1 MKILIINGYE
11 VFEGVGAGK
20 LNNSLVDM
28 AKEIFEK
35 KNYEVRVTHVDKG
48 YVVEKELENNLWAD
62 IIFIQTPI
70 YWFNIPGKFKKYIDK
85 IYTIGNA
92 GTMSNGDG
100 RTRSDLSK
108 KYGSGGLLNDKK
120 YMLSVTAN
128 YPKEVF
134 EENNTFFDGLTQ
146 DQTLIPLHKTYQYF
160 GIKQLPTF
168 SIFDVFKNSN
178 VDFDIVEFKKHLNTN
193 F

>member
-1 MKILIINGYE
+1 
-11 VFEGVGAGK
+11 
-20 LNNSLVDM
+20 M

-48 YVVEKELENNLWAD
+48 YEVEKELENNLWAD

-70 YWFNIPGKFKKYIDK
+70 YWFSIPGKFKTYIDK

-92 GTMSNGDG
+92 GSMSNGDG
-100 RTRSDLSK
+100 RTREDLSK
-108 KYGSGGLLNDKK
+108 KYGSGGLLTNKK

-134 EENNTFFDGLTQ
+134 EENNSFFDGL
-146 DQTLIPLHKTYQYF
+146 F
-160 GIKQLPTF
+160 
-168 SIFDVFKNSN
+168 NSLS
-178 VDFDIVEFKKHLNTN
+178 FYLSCLL
-193 F
+193 

>member
-1 MKILIINGYE
+1 MKVLIINGYE
-11 VFEGVGAGK
+11 VFEGVGAAK

-48 YVVEKELENNLWAD
+48 YEVEKELENNLWAD

-70 YWFNIPGKFKKYIDK
+70 YWFSIPGKFKTYIDK

-92 GTMSNGDG
+92 GSMSNGDG
-100 RTRSDLSK
+100 RTREDLSK
-108 KYGSGGLLNDKK
+108 KYASGGLLTNKK

-134 EENNTFFDGLTQ
+134 EENNSFFDGFT
-146 DQTLIPLHKTYQYF
+146 KR
-160 GIKQLPTF
+160 
-168 SIFDVFKNSN
+168 
-178 VDFDIVEFKKHLNTN
+178 
-193 F
+193 